1 MDELDDGDWIGNSL
15 IDPETKIL
23 HLQMD
28 KILLNERGLEQQQ
41 PKYSELDLKSYNMY
55 ETEFFTKLSIENLNS
70 FTINWGHNQ
79 QKLIFEQIVDSMT
92 NQNFVPFIMYD
103 KSIGLTD
110 VTRSNYMIQ
119 ILFLD
124 SDECHLTKSKSIN
137 PKTENQICL
146 KSD

>member
-1 MDELDDGDWIGNSL
+1 
-15 IDPETKIL
+15 
-23 HLQMD
+23 
-28 KILLNERGLEQQQ
+28 
-41 PKYSELDLKSYNMY
+41 
-55 ETEFFTKLSIENLNS
+55 
-70 FTINWGHNQ
+70 
-79 QKLIFEQIVDSMT
+79 
-92 NQNFVPFIMYD
+92 MYD

-137 PKTENQICL
+137 PKTENSICL